1 MQLEIEKENS
11 LKKRVNEQI
20 KTRKKIISDFLK
32 HLSLKEKQKT
42 TSKKTGINENTITR
56 MKNNED
62 FVTSFDNAIALY
74 SVYPELNKKFL
85 NQWIEVSG
93 LQSINEYEVQ
103 V

>member
-42 TSKKTGINENTITR
+42 TSK
-56 MKNNED
+56 
-62 FVTSFDNAIALY
+62 
-74 SVYPELNKKFL
+74 
-85 NQWIEVSG
+85 
-93 LQSINEYEVQ
+93 
-103 V
+103 